1 MKQVMVLK
9 NMSSLKE
16 ILNKSQQ
23 EILQLLTF
31 QEYTVQQLG
40 KILNINPCTAYQ
52 YVKVLEKAGLVEE
65 THAEIENY
73 FAMRYYRAVAK
84 EFKVDFNNMNGI
96 AEKDIKVTRWIKE
109 HVEDLI
115 DALKAYNIEISEE
128 SRSNGKEL
136 ISKLVNLENK
146 IKEEITPK
154 IPKILENIP
163 SSTAED
169 VFYLI
174 ALHNLNQNKEYA
186 ELTEKLLNFLKKH
199 EAA

>member
-9 NMSSLKE
+9 DMNSLKE
-16 ILNKSQQ
+16 ILNKTQE

-31 QEYTVQQLG
+31 QEYTMQQLG

-52 YVKVLEKAGLVEE
+52 HVKVLEEAGLVEE

-73 FAMRYYRAVAK
+73 LPMRYYRAVAR
-84 EFKVDFNNMNGI
+84 EFKVDYSDMNGKK
-96 AEKDIKVTRWIKE
+96 EEDIEVTEWVKNRVKG
-109 HVEDLI
+109 LI
-115 DALKAYNIEISEE
+115 DGLKAYDIEIPKE
-128 SRSNGKEL
+128 SCCEAEEL
-136 ISKLVNLENK
+136 ITQLVNLENK

-154 IPKILENIP
+154 TPEILENIP
-163 SSTAED
+163 SSIAED
-169 VFYLI
+169 IFYLI
-174 ALHNLNQNKEYA
+174 AHHYLNQNKEYE

>member
-31 QEYTVQQLG
+31 QEYSVQQLG

-52 YVKVLEKAGLVEE
+52 HVKVLEKAGLVEE

-73 FAMRYYRAVAK
+73 LPMRYYRTVAR
-84 EFKVDFNNMNGI
+84 EFIVDYSDMNGK
-96 AEKDIKVTRWIKE
+96 KDEDIEVTDWVKN
-109 HVEDLI
+109 HVKSLI
-115 DALKAYNIEISEE
+115 DGLKAYNIEIPKE
-128 SRSNGKEL
+128 SCCQAEEL
-136 ISKLVNLENK
+136 ITQLVNLENK
-146 IKEEITPK
+146 IKEGITPK
-154 IPKILENIP
+154 NPEILENIP
-163 SSTAED
+163 SSIAED
-169 VFYLI
+169 IFYLI
-174 ALHNLNQNKEYA
+174 AHHYLNQNKEYA

-199 EAA
+199 ETA